1 MGRFNLRFIYIL
13 AHDHNGVIKMS
24 DETKAELVTGN
35 ALSPIIPRTVEEVGR
50 LADAVM
56 VAGMVPKSYE
66 ADDKLPAD
74 KRAAATKS
82 KLMIGILKG
91 LEVGFG
97 PVTALSTICIINNRP
112 CVWGDGAV
120 ALCDRGGAVEWVK
133 HGLTGEEGKDDWTA
147 RYEIKRR
154 SHDEPYVGT
163 FSVKD
168 AKRAHLWA
176 NPKRTPWI
184 EYPQRMLHARA
195 RAFAL
200 REGFADY
207 LMGLSI
213 AEEAED
219 LPAPPPERTDVS
231 FLLPAADSDPGEDP
245 SAGET
250 DAAPK

>member
-1 MGRFNLRFIYIL
+1 
-13 AHDHNGVIKMS
+13 MS

-50 LADAVM
+50 LADAVIA
-56 VAGMVPKSYE
+56 AGMVPNSYNGTN
-66 ADDKLPAD
+66 
-74 KRAAATKS
+74 AAGTKS
-82 KLMIGILKG
+82 KLMIGIMKG

-97 PVTALSTICIINNRP
+97 PITALSHICIINNRP
-112 CVWGDGAV
+112 SLYGEAAI
-120 ALCDRGGAVEWVK
+120 ALCDRGGAVEWVR
-133 HGLTGEEGKDDWTA
+133 HSLTGEEGKDGWTA

-154 SHDEPYVGT
+154 KHDEPYVGE
-163 FSVKD
+163 FSVRD

-184 EYPQRMLHARA
+184 EYPQRMLLARA

-219 LPAPPPERTDVS
+219 LPAPPPITTDIS
-231 FLLPAADSDPGEDP
+231 FLGPPEGDKSGIVPDKAEEGDGELRTTPANE
-245 SAGET
+245 
-250 DAAPK
+250 

>member
-1 MGRFNLRFIYIL
+1 
-13 AHDHNGVIKMS
+13 MS

-50 LADAVM
+50 LADAVIA
-56 VAGMVPKSYE
+56 AGMVPNSY
-66 ADDKLPAD
+66 AGTNGAG
-74 KRAAATKS
+74 TKA
-82 KLMIGILKG
+82 KIMIGIMKG

-97 PVTALSTICIINNRP
+97 PITALSHICIINNRP
-112 CVWGDGAV
+112 SLYGEAAI
-120 ALCDRGGAVEWVK
+120 ALCHRAGAIESVR
-133 HGLTGEEGKDDWTA
+133 HYYEGKEGSDDWIA
-147 RYEIKRR
+147 IYEIRR
-154 SHDEPYVGT
+154 RKHEQAYIGT

-184 EYPQRMLHARA
+184 EYPQRMLLARA

-219 LPAPPPERTDVS
+219 LPAAPPEKTSIAFLGGSDGPTGTDTVVGS
-231 FLLPAADSDPGEDP
+231 VDNP
-245 SAGET
+245 SGSRDVELAGDNE
-250 DAAPK
+250 AEGPS

>member
-1 MGRFNLRFIYIL
+1 
-13 AHDHNGVIKMS
+13 MS

-50 LADAVM
+50 LADAVIA
-56 VAGMVPKSYE
+56 AGMVPNSYNGT
-66 ADDKLPAD
+66 DKAG
-74 KRAAATKS
+74 TKS
-82 KLMIGILKG
+82 KLMIGIMKG

-97 PVTALSTICIINNRP
+97 PITALSHICIINNRP
-112 CVWGDGAV
+112 SLYGEAAI
-120 ALCDRGGAVEWVK
+120 ALCERGGAVEWVT
-133 HGLTGEEGKDDWTA
+133 HGWDGEEGKDDWSA
-147 RYEIKRR
+147 YYEIKRR
-154 SHDEPYVGT
+154 GQELPFRAT

-184 EYPQRMLHARA
+184 EYPQRMLLARA

-219 LPAPPPERTDVS
+219 LPAPPPEKTS
-231 FLLPAADSDPGEDP
+231 IEFLGPAVTEPADKSIVEEEDDR
-245 SAGET
+245 ADNT
-250 DAAPK
+250 AAPAQE